1 MQKINGLIKK
11 FPSVYLFCNGDLNK
25 FVLLLRKGV
34 YPYEYM
40 DSWEKFNETE
50 LPPKKDF
57 YSNFNLENI
66 SDKDYKHAQKVWE
79 TFEIKN
85 LGEYHDLYVQCD
97 TLLLADVFEN
107 FRDKCIEIYELDPA
121 HFLSALGLTWQA
133 CLKKTII
140 KLELLIDPDMLLI
153 VEKGI
158 CEAIH
163 RYAKANNKY
172 MGKNYGE
179 SIISSF
185 LMYLDPNNLYGW
197 AMYEKLPIDGFKW
210 VKDLS
215 RFMRVS

>member
-1 MQKINGLIKK
+1 MNIWIAGKDLMKTHCQIKK
-11 FPSVYLFCNGDLNK
+11 S
-25 FVLLLRKGV
+25 
-34 YPYEYM
+34 
-40 DSWEKFNETE
+40 
-50 LPPKKDF
+50 F
-57 YSNFNLENI
+57 YSELNLEDI
-66 SDKDYKHAQKVWE
+66 TDKDYEHAQKVWKV
-79 TFEIKN
+79 FGIKN
-85 LGEYHDLYVQCD
+85 LGEYHDLYVQSD

-197 AMYEKLPIDGFKW
+197 AMCEKLPIDGFKW